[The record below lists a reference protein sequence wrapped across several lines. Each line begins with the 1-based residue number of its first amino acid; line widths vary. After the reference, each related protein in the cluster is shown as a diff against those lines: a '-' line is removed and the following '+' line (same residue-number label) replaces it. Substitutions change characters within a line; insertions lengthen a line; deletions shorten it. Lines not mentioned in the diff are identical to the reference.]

1 MASLPPSLPRAHTH
15 THTQTAEFH
24 HYEDGAMRQLQDLL
38 GLNSSFSLREQPSIK
53 VFSSQEV
60 TGTDLKWEEVE
71 RK

>member
-1 MASLPPSLPRAHTH
+1 
-15 THTQTAEFH
+15 
-24 HYEDGAMRQLQDLL
+24 MRQLQDLL